1 MIKIGDLETGDG
13 RGWEG
18 QGRGGDLHAASL
30 LGQTQHSMARLK
42 ALPSFP
48 YTPSS

>member
-1 MIKIGDLETGDG
+1 MIKIGDLETGDR

-30 LGQTQHSMARLK
+30 LGQTFLFPVLLRL
-42 ALPSFP
+42 PGSQ
-48 YTPSS
+48 